1 MNNDTQGN
9 PFKAAYDEASSELTK
24 VIREFEQL
32 RLQRE
37 HVEKVVKV
45 LKPAAGLDEVADMG
59 RETPADQRS
68 GFTVLTHISVVRL
81 TRKA

>member
-1 MNNDTQGN
+1 MTIGSSVPLECGSGANQWTNDTQGN

-45 LKPAAGLDEVADMG
+45 LKPAAGLDEVADM
-59 RETPADQRS
+59 RP
-68 GFTVLTHISVVRL
+68 
-81 TRKA
+81 